1 MKSIISVAAIY
12 LSLTPA
18 SMAFVPASPYVA
30 TPLRTSSL
38 SMAELDMT
46 PELEA
51 AIAEVRECAS
61 AFGEDTARFANVWI
75 DKMIEGNMDGT
86 AAGLLDE
93 CVLDDSDKC
102 ENFSKAL
109 SKLDGLLGVVA
120 GEQY

>member
-51 AIAEVRECAS
+51 AVVEVRECAS
-61 AFGEDTARFANVWI
+61 AFGEDTAHFANVWI

>member
-1 MKSIISVAAIY
+1 MKSIISVAAIC

-30 TPLRTSSL
+30 TPSRTSSL

>member
-51 AIAEVRECAS
+51 AVAEVRECAS
-61 AFGEDTARFANVWI
+61 AFGEDTAHFANVWI
-75 DKMIEGNMDGT
+75 DKMIEGNIDGT

>member
-1 MKSIISVAAIY
+1 V
-12 LSLTPA
+12 L
-18 SMAFVPASPYVA
+18 
-30 TPLRTSSL
+30 
-38 SMAELDMT
+38 
-46 PELEA
+46 
-51 AIAEVRECAS
+51 
-61 AFGEDTARFANVWI
+61 GRFAQNLRYFLSFVSNYYNTFIYSTPTNNCYMITVWI

>member
-1 MKSIISVAAIY
+1 MKSIISVAAIC

-51 AIAEVRECAS
+51 AVAEVRECAS
-61 AFGEDTARFANVWI
+61 AFGEDTAHFANVWI

-109 SKLDGLLGVVA
+109 GKLDGLLGVVA